1 MDRRV
6 FLGKSLACS
15 AITFSGTRIGLAAES
30 KKEPGLH
37 ITQPVNKSRLVFPK
51 NQTKKM
57 ITVNGT
63 IDTGEDL
70 WKPTQVSLKIT
81 LINNHRFVIT
91 AYALKPEMK
100 DGKLQFTADLEANA
114 KKGRYVLIVT
124 MLGQVPYGEEEAGKS
139 LESKPV
145 LIEFEIDDEVIA

>member
-15 AITFSGTRIGLAAES
+15 AITFSGARTGVAAES

-51 NQTKKM
+51 NQARKM

-63 IDTGEDL
+63 IDIGEDL
-70 WKPTQVSLKIT
+70 WKPALVTFKIT
-81 LINNHRFVIT
+81 LKNNNRFVVT
-91 AYALKPEMK
+91 AYAMKPEMK
-100 DGKLQFTADLEANA
+100 DGKFQFSVDQEAFI
-114 KKGRYVLIVT
+114 KKGRYVLIAT
-124 MLGQVPYGEEEAGKS
+124 MLGQVPYGEEGAGKS

-145 LIEFEIDDEVIA
+145 QIEFEIVEK